1 MPDDTVKYV
10 EPAGVI
16 KAISPH
22 PAAVNERRRGR
33 EEGQGSQRE
42 KKKKKERGRKDRVT
56 ITAARDGA
64 QAEAGASGL
73 PAGMVPGAGAGYG
86 RPPEGQAG
94 SRKGPEADTRKKIE
108 DRSEKENPKNITPRI
123 DIRI

>member
-42 KKKKKERGRKDRVT
+42 KKKKKGRGRKDRVT
-56 ITAARDGA
+56 ITAARDGV

-73 PAGMVPGAGAGYG
+73 PAGMVPGTGYG
-86 RPPEGQAG
+86 RPPEGRAG
-94 SRKGPEADTRKKIE
+94 SRKGPEADTRTKIE
-108 DRSEKENPKNITPRI
+108 DRSEKEKPKNITPRI